1 MPRRESSRW
10 VASTHLACALLTLV
24 GEDVL
29 IGVWLFVN
37 RLEREPARKVHE
49 ELR

>member
-1 MPRRESSRW
+1 
-10 VASTHLACALLTLV
+10 LACALLTLV
-24 GEDVL
+24 GEVL